1 MTLTRA
7 IIVDDESHCR
17 ASLEAQLAELG
28 NVEVMASC
36 GTIEDARNALARF
49 KADLLF
55 LDVELSDS
63 SGFELL
69 KDIPLDEYD
78 VIFTT
83 AYQQYALQAVKASA
97 LDYLLKPVSLTELSD
112 AIRKHIQKKSN
123 SNTSRQVEILFEHY
137 LKSNGIRNLALPMQ
151 EGIEFISIKDIIRLE
166 SNSNYTTFYIAP
178 QRKITVPV
186 TLKEYED
193 LLAPNGFVRI
203 HRSHMINI
211 DFLDK
216 YYKGDGGYVKMKD
229 GSTADVSRQRK
240 DEFMKAIGKFS

>member
-36 GTIEDARNALARF
+36 GTIEEARNALHRF
-49 KADLLF
+49 RPDLLF
-55 LDVELSDS
+55 LDVELSDN

-69 KDIPLDEYD
+69 KGIHLNGFD

-97 LDYLLKPVSLTELSD
+97 LDYLLKPVSLSELSD
-112 AIRKHIQKKSN
+112 AVQKHVQKKGN
-123 SNTSRQVEILFEHY
+123 SHTSRQVEILFEHY
-137 LKSNGIRNLALPMQ
+137 LKSNALRNLALPMQ
-151 EGIEFISIKDIIRLE
+151 EGIEFIAIKDIIRLE
-166 SNSNYTTFYIAP
+166 SDSNYTTFYLAN
-178 QRKITVPV
+178 QRKITVPI
-186 TLKEYED
+186 TLKEYEE
-193 LLAPNGFVRI
+193 LLAANGFVRI

-211 DFLDK
+211 DYLDK

-240 DEFMKAIGKFS
+240 EEFLKAIGKFS